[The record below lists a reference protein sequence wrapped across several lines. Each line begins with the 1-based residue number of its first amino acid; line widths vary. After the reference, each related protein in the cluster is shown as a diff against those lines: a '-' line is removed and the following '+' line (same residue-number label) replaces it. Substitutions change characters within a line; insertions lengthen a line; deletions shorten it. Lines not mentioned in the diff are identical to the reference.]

1 MGKFLRQIWL
11 CRTMHSIR
19 SLIKRKSP
27 LFILFQNNNNNNN
40 KVGMNDDENSI
51 YILVINSLQL

>member
-1 MGKFLRQIWL
+1 
-11 CRTMHSIR
+11 MHSIR